1 MIRRGPGKGVRDLKR
16 EISLSGLP
24 GCMGAVTLLAVLKW
38 VTAKGPYHLSGLL
51 GRVREGGSLGG
62 DISLVEHV

>member
-1 MIRRGPGKGVRDLKR
+1 
-16 EISLSGLP
+16 
-24 GCMGAVTLLAVLKW
+24 MGAVTLLAVLKW

-62 DISLVEHV
+62 DISLVEHVQ